1 MQIFR
6 TTSLGSNFRDSYIK
20 KSMMVAIAVSM
31 FDWMIIRVT
40 MHQLP
45 GYSNE
50 FVLLHE
56 NLLEV

>member
-1 MQIFR
+1 MKIFR
-6 TTSLGSNFRDSYIK
+6 TTSLGSNFTDSYIK

-31 FDWMIIRVT
+31 FDWMIICIT

-56 NLLEV
+56 NLLQV